1 MTSRVKKIKV
11 PIGTQDEDLSEMFNQ
26 MLGAGNVNIT
36 IAYPRYLRIKGICE
50 QLLKLFTLLA
60 ESPFMRNPEFAS
72 EKKQIQ
78 NFCSV
83 SKVAVEEVFSMDFS
97 DYVWNLTLLDD
108 DRRAAF
114 TVSYEKMKKAEIVNT
129 FILMC
134 DKLVPYKK
142 NFADLDK
149 LNPKFITSMCGVEWR
164 PFPFTTLNL
173 KYIFSL
179 GVSNSTIAFFMTVL
193 SKSYELSRMLYDEI
207 QSPDIDVDQFVDFIM
222 KSIDDI
228 QKRPELNRCREA
240 FNKIK
245 ESVSMLKTRFNGY
258 YRDFISTSD
267 STIIMQHFIID
278 VSKNTNASPKIT
290 QQFRTIISYYRKIAS
305 DQITNP
311 KIKMLFD
318 KVNASFKELER
329 GTENLVNIRDD
340 KKDTQL
346 SHDEASNDSDE
357 ICVSTKAK
365 TVEDVVCTESTDI
378 KK

>member
-1 MTSRVKKIKV
+1 MSRVKKIKV
-11 PIGTQDEDLSEMFNQ
+11 PIGAQDEDLSEMFNQ

-36 IAYPRYLRIKGICE
+36 IAYPRYLRVKGICE
-50 QLLKLFTLLA
+50 QLLKLFNLLA
-60 ESPFMRNPEFAS
+60 DSPFMRNPEFAN

-78 NFCSV
+78 NFCTV
-83 SKVAVEEVFSMDFS
+83 SKKTIDEVFSMDFS

-108 DRRAAF
+108 ERRAAF

-142 NFADLDK
+142 NFTDLDK
-149 LNPKFITSMCGVEWR
+149 LNPKFITSMSGVEWR

-179 GVSNSTIAFFMTVL
+179 VVTNATIAFFMTVL

-245 ESVSMLKTRFNGY
+245 ESVTMLKTRFNGY

-329 GTENLVNIRDD
+329 GTENLVNIREVKETIDVEED
-340 KKDTQL
+340 V
-346 SHDEASNDSDE
+346 DSDE
-357 ICVSTKAK
+357 ICVSAKAK
-365 TVEDVVCTESTDI
+365 TAEDVEIDI
-378 KK
+378 NKK